1 MKYSFLDLVY
11 VKEDKSVSDAMQELA
26 VMAKK
31 AEALNFSR
39 YWLAEHHNMDGVA
52 SVATS
57 ILIGYVAS
65 QTQKMRV
72 GSGGIMLP
80 NHSSLIIS
88 EQFGTLA
95 QLYGERIDLG
105 LGRAPGTDGLTA
117 QYLNE
122 NFIKNVHNFPQ
133 NIELIQRFFSEDN
146 QHSKVRANIAEGKN
160 VPIYILG
167 SSTDSAV
174 LAASK
179 GLPYAFA
186 SHFVP
191 QQMEA
196 AFGIYDRQFQENE
209 SGQKPYKI
217 ACVNVIIGETDE
229 EAQLLSSSFY
239 KMFLGI
245 IRNERSKMKAPD
257 PDFLEG
263 WTANESAIISQMTAC
278 SFIGSSSTVAQK
290 IANFVDRFAIDELM
304 ISSPIYDLDKRLQSM
319 EQFVSIFDK

>member
-11 VKEDKSVSDAMQELA
+11 VKENQSIADVIQELA
-26 VMAKK
+26 VTAKK
-31 AEALNFSR
+31 AEESGFTR

-57 ILIGYVAS
+57 VLIGYVAS
-65 QTQKMRV
+65 QTRQIRV
-72 GSGGIMLP
+72 GSGGVMLP
-80 NHSSLIIS
+80 NHSPLVIT

-105 LGRAPGTDGLTA
+105 LGRAPGTDSLTA

-122 NFIKNVHNFPQ
+122 NFVKNVHNFPH
-133 NIELIQRFFSEDN
+133 NIDLIQQLFSPEN
-146 QHSKVRANIAEGKN
+146 SHSTVRANVAEGMN

-167 SSTDSAV
+167 SSTESAI

-186 SHFVP
+186 SHFAP
-191 QQMEA
+191 QQLEA
-196 AFGIYDRQFQENE
+196 AFNIYDTRFQAG
-209 SGQKPYKI
+209 SILKRPYKI
-217 ACVNVIIGETDE
+217 ACVNVIIGDTDE
-229 EAQLLSSSFY
+229 EARLISSSFY

-257 PDFLEG
+257 PSFLEG
-263 WTANESAIISQMTAC
+263 WSAAETTLINQMTAY
-278 SFIGSSSTVAQK
+278 SFIGNKETVSEK
-290 IANFVDRFAIDELM
+290 LSNFVKYFDIDELM
-304 ISSPIYDLDKRLQSM
+304 ISSPVYDLNKRLRSM
-319 EQFVSIFDK
+319 EDFVSIVRK